1 VDGHRVEF
9 GFAANLA
16 AEKVFFRQIFNIKT
30 ANIKLKTHNF
40 NTDVF
45 EATY

>member
-16 AEKVFFRQIFNIKT
+16 ADIFRQMFNIKK
-30 ANIKLKTHNF
+30 NKNKIKTNKFKTH
-40 NTDVF
+40 V
-45 EATY
+45 AAH